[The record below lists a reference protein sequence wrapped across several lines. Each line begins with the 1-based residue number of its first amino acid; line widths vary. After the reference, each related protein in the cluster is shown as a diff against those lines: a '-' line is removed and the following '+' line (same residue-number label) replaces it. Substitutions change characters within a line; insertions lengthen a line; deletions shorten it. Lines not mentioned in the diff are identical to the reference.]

1 MQPISENTWWRE
13 SSTSVDTLEKI
24 VFKEQLEQQKNE
36 YYGTIQGLR
45 FWFLSFDLPY
55 DILYSV

>member
-24 VFKEQLEQQKNE
+24 VFKEQLKQQKNE
-36 YYGTIQGLR
+36 YGTIQGLR